1 MWSSW
6 RKVWSKAVHGTL
18 IAWHLTEKERKTL
31 SSKITLYGLEVIEGK
46 GGIRQKRS
54 VKPKVLLIAFYDKG
68 NKGSGV
74 DGK

>member
-1 MWSSW
+1 MWSNW

-18 IAWHLTEKERKTL
+18 IAWRLAEKERKTL

-54 VKPKVLLIAFYDKG
+54 VKSKALLIAFYDKG
-68 NKGSGV
+68 NKGTGV